1 MHMKLLS
8 RASMSIRA
16 VSSKVYKLRLYSQ
29 LCHPA
34 AMAAL
39 LTTLS
44 FLHKMKFPI
53 SENVCSSVLKAFF
66 DKCCYKSFQ
75 PINSCH

>member
-53 SENVCSSVLKAFF
+53 SENSENFL
-66 DKCCYKSFQ
+66 FQ
-75 PINSCH
+75 RMCAVVY